1 MYSSEETPLLL
12 ERAGGNGGKTACIA
26 PSFRAEDEV
35 YPELQ
40 RIPSRSCWS
49 SICRWRVSYVVS
61 IVATI
66 SLFVA
71 CSSGRLNYYG
81 SMDYDAARLA
91 RSRDV
96 RHHNQQQQHNQ
107 DDSNQ
112 QREQQIWENLHILE
126 GRIDG
131 AIYYHP
137 MFNSRSSTNDLRD
150 NDDEFARA
158 SHVWNERSI
167 HVWNERSISNAIAID
182 GQHDHDEQK
191 QGQQQPWVVIEVANE
206 RDVQLVVPVLVDLQ
220 IKHQF
225 PFRVRS
231 GGHNKAGMS
240 TVAKGAVLSLVRLN
254 HIIMNSTGSSS
265 SSSTNNDVTSTAS
278 SDAKIVQLG
287 PAVFVQDFI
296 RTILVKHGYGGV
308 TGYCG
313 TVAEGG
319 FILGGG
325 IGIQSRL
332 YGLGLD
338 NAVGMRIVLADGSVH
353 YVSSSS
359 SDDDDVVSS
368 IELQLVHDTTTNM
381 TSSLTQLQKK
391 DLFWGLRG
399 AGGGSFGVVT
409 EIEYRVHKAEDR
421 LLVLSITL
429 EPSDMA
435 ILLYRLGV
443 EEPNLP
449 RNLVAMHDIVNT
461 AWLMWSGQNET
472 SFDGAIDYMNE
483 LAGRLIPEHA
493 VSYLSQINDYAWSDM
508 YTQHGHHRS
517 NISSTPTWGA
527 SCWYGFLLPENNTEI
542 IWRDIMYWI
551 SIGTQTSAPYL
562 LPDIELWGG
571 AIHDK
576 PVNATAFP
584 YRDAIYNVGVLLTV
598 PSTDPY
604 AEEIYQREVVKINSW
619 WPRISAHLSGSY
631 VNYPMNSIMSHNT
644 DYARLYWS
652 DNLERLV
659 GIKQRVDPLGSFN
672 FPLGVPQEL

>member
-1 MYSSEETPLLL
+1 
-12 ERAGGNGGKTACIA
+12 
-26 PSFRAEDEV
+26 
-35 YPELQ
+35 
-40 RIPSRSCWS
+40 
-49 SICRWRVSYVVS
+49 
-61 IVATI
+61 
-66 SLFVA
+66 
-71 CSSGRLNYYG
+71 
-81 SMDYDAARLA
+81 
-91 RSRDV
+91 
-96 RHHNQQQQHNQ
+96 
-107 DDSNQ
+107 
-112 QREQQIWENLHILE
+112 
-126 GRIDG
+126 
-131 AIYYHP
+131 
-137 MFNSRSSTNDLRD
+137 MFNSHSSSTNDSRED
-150 NDDEFARA
+150 DDEFARA
-158 SHVWNERSI
+158 Y

-182 GQHDHDEQK
+182 GQHDHDEHKK
-191 QGQQQPWVVIEVANE
+191 QGQLQRPWVVIEVANE

-220 IKHQF
+220 IKHRF

-254 HIIMNSTGSSS
+254 RIIVNSTGSSSS

-278 SDAKIVQLG
+278 SDAIIVQLG
-287 PAVFVQDFI
+287 PAVLVQDFI

-359 SDDDDVVSS
+359 SDDDDDVVSS
-368 IELQLVHDTTTNM
+368 IELQLVHDTTTTTTNM

-429 EPSDMA
+429 EPSNMA

-493 VSYLSQINDYAWSDM
+493 VSYLSQINDFAWSDM

-517 NISSTPTWGA
+517 IISSTPTWGA

-598 PSTDPY
+598 PSTDPD
-604 AEEIYQREVVKINSW
+604 AEEIYQQEVVRINSW
-619 WPRISAHLSGSY
+619 WPRISAHLTGSY